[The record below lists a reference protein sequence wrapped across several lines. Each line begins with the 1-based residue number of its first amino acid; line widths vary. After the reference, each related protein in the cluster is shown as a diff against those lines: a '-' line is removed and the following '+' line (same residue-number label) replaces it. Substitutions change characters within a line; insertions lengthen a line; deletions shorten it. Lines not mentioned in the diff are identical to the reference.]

1 MDKKERVIAT
11 LKRCMDI
18 QKTCGG
24 CSYRKGNRGN
34 GCMEKLFGDAIEL
47 LNQASAREKAMKACI
62 VWHHR
67 EGGADSCSKC
77 AYSKEVPEDCIC
89 RHQETEGDAACIEG
103 MIKYFSEVQS

>member
-62 VWHHR
+62 KHLHKNS
-67 EGGADSCSKC
+67 GKFDCLKC
-77 AYSKEVPEDCIC
+77 KNTHTPMTAMT
-89 RHQETEGDAACIEG
+89 QEESDNYCIEG